1 MTGVRLGLGRA
12 VTGMV
17 IVELLMVSV
26 GFGGLILEYRSRF
39 EAPRL
44 YAPIVIV
51 LVEALL
57 LIAAACWAERKAAP
71 WAASQNPSK
80 EQA

>member
-1 MTGVRLGLGRA
+1 MTGVRLGPGRA
-12 VTGMV
+12 VTGMA

-26 GFGGLILEYRSRF
+26 GSGGLTLEYRSRF
-39 EAPRL
+39 EAL
-44 YAPIVIV
+44 S
-51 LVEALL
+51 
-57 LIAAACWAERKAAP
+57 LIAAAP